1 MVPVRR
7 NQNWLPSIFNDFLGN
22 DWLAER
28 HNTTAPAVNIIE
40 DENEYKVEVAAPGMT
55 KEDFKVHINED
66 NELIVTME
74 KKAEQKEE
82 DKKKGTYLR
91 REFSYTKF
99 QQSLAAAR
107 QRRAREDRG
116 QGRERRDDHRDS
128 QEERDGSRRCG
139 PPDRGQI
146 ACGHSRMGREN
157 PLNGFS
163 FFCDGAVATGRWR
176 SAGMRN
182 ERNGGREVACRL
194 SAFEVENG
202 VGTTRRV
209 QGVARDDAETH
220 PCVESRGLRVL
231 FVHIHASHSAMDR
244 DVLHEFAPQT
254 FPARGGRDEQHF
266 EPVGSD
272 ARKGCESVSGIPYD
286 IDFRSRKRL
295 LAHHAAEKG
304 DVLRSQKVVRGA
316 YRPLPQIGK
325 CVEFVRSRRCETLD
339 HDYKIVTGCLRR
351 VKLRVRA
358 AAKGVWKLRA
368 PTGHPLTQAQ
378 QRIQRA
384 GSVCASSP
392 RATACV
398 GQIAA
403 QRPQWVQRSAS
414 HAGR

>member
-1 MVPVRR
+1 M
-7 NQNWLPSIFNDFLGN
+7 
-22 DWLAER
+22 
-28 HNTTAPAVNIIE
+28 
-40 DENEYKVEVAAPGMT
+40 
-55 KEDFKVHINED
+55 
-66 NELIVTME
+66 
-74 KKAEQKEE
+74 
-82 DKKKGTYLR
+82 
-91 REFSYTKF
+91 
-99 QQSLAAAR
+99 
-107 QRRAREDRG
+107 
-116 QGRERRDDHRDS
+116 
-128 QEERDGSRRCG
+128 
-139 PPDRGQI
+139 
-146 ACGHSRMGREN
+146 
-157 PLNGFS
+157 NGFS
-163 FFCDGAVATGRWR
+163 FFCDGRSGRR
-176 SAGMRN
+176 AAGGQRVCGTSGT
-182 ERNGGREVACRL
+182 GGREVACRL

-351 VKLRVRA
+351 VKLRARA

-392 RATACV
+392 RAMACV

>member
-1 MVPVRR
+1 M
-7 NQNWLPSIFNDFLGN
+7 
-22 DWLAER
+22 
-28 HNTTAPAVNIIE
+28 
-40 DENEYKVEVAAPGMT
+40 
-55 KEDFKVHINED
+55 
-66 NELIVTME
+66 
-74 KKAEQKEE
+74 
-82 DKKKGTYLR
+82 
-91 REFSYTKF
+91 
-99 QQSLAAAR
+99 
-107 QRRAREDRG
+107 
-116 QGRERRDDHRDS
+116 
-128 QEERDGSRRCG
+128 
-139 PPDRGQI
+139 
-146 ACGHSRMGREN
+146 
-157 PLNGFS
+157 NGFS
-163 FFCDGAVATGRWR
+163 FFCDGRSGRR
-176 SAGMRN
+176 AAGGQRVCGT
-182 ERNGGREVACRL
+182 GGREVARRL

-244 DVLHEFAPQT
+244 DVLHEFAPQA
-254 FPARGGRDEQHF
+254 FSARGGRDKQHF

-304 DVLRSQKVVRGA
+304 DVLRSQKIVRDA

-351 VKLRVRA
+351 VKLRARA

-392 RATACV
+392 RAMACV